1 MGSAL
6 PADPPS
12 GEAGRGA
19 PVGLSSASSRNK
31 PVHVL
36 HAASWVLPVGTCSPT
51 AKCPPSLQQ
60 GRSEPST
67 APTGLQ
73 QRVLSPTVLRCAPQP
88 QVRAQAAGSRPYI
101 HTAAKCPA
109 HRLGHGASLCCQCSR
124 EAAKSDCQNP
134 AGRRSYKSIS
144 STTSCPGSTRSSRL

>member
-1 MGSAL
+1 MFELPQEVIYYHRHDYFSSVSRTISKSAL
-6 PADPPS
+6 KILTNCSHDHSQQASTGKPGVLTYPP
-12 GEAGRGA
+12 
-19 PVGLSSASSRNK
+19 
-31 PVHVL
+31 
-36 HAASWVLPVGTCSPT
+36 
-51 AKCPPSLQQ
+51 PP
-60 GRSEPST
+60 
-67 APTGLQ
+67 
-73 QRVLSPTVLRCAPQP
+73 RCAPQP

-124 EAAKSDCQNP
+124 EAAKSDRQNP